1 MPPLRLV
8 PLGLVDVIKC
18 SRLQVTAPAVAVGDD
33 IAAVVVALIDRVGIE
48 SRGRDLR
55 PFAGLLQGSS
65 LRQTVLCPAKRP
77 QGRTA
82 PRQGSVG
89 PEVGLGHVAAPIISQ
104 LRSQEFG
111 FVGFGHGMADRV
123 PAGFQALHIVGIVR
137 HDLGELGVA
146 PPGGQAGRRRFDE
159 DPMALLL
166 CTAGRV
172 IAKGDPAGGD
182 GRDRGY
188 RQGHE
193 HNCES
198 SETSQVGHEGNVP
211 TESKI

>member
-48 SRGRDLR
+48 SRGRD
-55 PFAGLLQGSS
+55 AGTFTVSLQLGPLGQSV
-65 LRQTVLCPAKRP
+65 VLPAKRP

-111 FVGFGHGMADRV
+111 LGCIGDRV
-123 PAGFQALHIVGIVR
+123 IFGAPVGFQALHIVGIVR
-137 HDLGELGVA
+137 HDTGELGVA